1 MKKTNKKAIVALCGG
16 LLIGGAYLTYQRAVV
31 SQPVMS
37 DLTLANIEALAF
49 AGDPDRDVH
58 GGVSCEG
65 DGSIWCPLTNS
76 SEYYSVTIIE
86 FPSKN

>member
-58 GGVSCEG
+58 GGVSCERR
-65 DGSIWCPLTNS
+65 WKYLV
-76 SEYYSVTIIE
+76 SVNQFFRILQCDNYRI
-86 FPSKN
+86 PV